1 MLDLIDREENG
12 IMVVEIE
19 GKMNTTDSPEAGAY
33 LSELI
38 GEGASK
44 ILLNLEGVDFVA
56 STGLRVILSTGKKLA
71 AAGGKLVICGL
82 NPTVKEVFRMS
93 GFSQMFAVLETEA
106 EGLAAF

>member
-1 MLDLIDREENG
+1 MDREENG
-12 IMVVEIE
+12 IVVVEVE

-33 LSELI
+33 LDELI
-38 GEGASK
+38 DEGATK
-44 ILLNLEGVDFVA
+44 ILLNLSGVDFVA
-56 STGLRVILSTGKKLA
+56 STGLRVILAAGKKLMA
-71 AAGGKLVICGL
+71 VGGKLVICGL